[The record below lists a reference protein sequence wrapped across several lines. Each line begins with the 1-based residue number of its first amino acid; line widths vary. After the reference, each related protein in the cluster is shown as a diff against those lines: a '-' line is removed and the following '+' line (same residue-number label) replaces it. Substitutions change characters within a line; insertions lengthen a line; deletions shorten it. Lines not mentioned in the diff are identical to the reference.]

1 MADVDRDTEDQ
12 QRFRLR
18 ILGVVAV
25 SLVAALLA
33 RLWYLQVLRS
43 EDLAA
48 AATANVLRSV
58 HEEAPRGR
66 IFDRQGRLLV
76 DNEVIRVVMIDRREL
91 NAALDDSEQEE
102 MLLELAL
109 LLSESG
115 DLIKVSEIRSRLADP
130 EYGPFELIPIAFG
143 IDLDLFVYLGERP
156 DLFPGVSVEQRTL
169 RTYPYGQLASHV
181 LGYVGSLTASE
192 YEIHSSRIDES
203 QPDAKIYKPND
214 RIGKTGVER
223 IFENDLRGVPG
234 RRVYEVNSYDEV
246 VRELDDLS
254 RDPVPGND
262 VYLTIDIDVQ
272 RLVED
277 ELRRGLDEAR
287 GRPKESEEDLDPV
300 AAAGAAVA
308 MDPRDGSVLAMA
320 SYPTYDP
327 REFVGGISPR
337 LFETLT
343 SEQNFS
349 PILNRAIQGQYPPG
363 STFKL
368 VTAYAGLT
376 QGVISDGGLIA
387 VDEFHR
393 DTGTY
398 RYPYCLE
405 ETDTTCVFE
414 SPYCCSRGVDLRD
427 AITVSSDTYFYRVGG
442 EGFFR
447 RPEPQDE
454 GIQDSARLFGF
465 GGGTGVALP
474 YERSG
479 VVPDRDYFDLQFERG
494 VFGRGGN
501 QWYAGDTINLAI
513 GQGDML
519 VTPLQMANAYAAVA
533 AGGRLHQPNIA
544 SRVVDRDGNVLKSF
558 EPRVRRQLVWPREI
572 SDPLIDGMNGV
583 TAYNLPSTL
592 DEGYVIR
599 GTAFEAFNLP
609 LEGGVDFPLES
620 WPVAGKTGTAEQD
633 GEADTAWFVAFGPAP
648 WPERGLV
655 NEPEVVVAV
664 VLEEAGFGGV
674 AAAPVASRIMLP
686 IASDAVPRSRTAVE
700 IEACY
705 AEVATLAVFFEGVRT
720 GEIKVDEE
728 GNPISEVPPELSEKC
743 QALVGGEEAVAE
755 RGLDALQR

>member
-1 MADVDRDTEDQ
+1 MADVDRNTEDQ

-48 AATANVLRSV
+48 AATANVLRIV

-66 IFDRQGRLLV
+66 IFDRRGRLLV

-91 NAALDDSEQEE
+91 NSALDDSEQEE

-109 LLSESG
+109 LLSEYG

-130 EYGPFELIPIAFG
+130 EYGPFEQIPIAFG

-169 RTYPYGQLASHV
+169 RTYPYGQLAAHV
-181 LGYVGSLTASE
+181 LGYIGSLTAAE
-192 YEIHSSRIDES
+192 YEIHSARIDES
-203 QPDAKIYKPND
+203 QPDAKIYRPND

-223 IFENDLRGVPG
+223 IFEDDLRGVPG
-234 RRVYEVNSYDEV
+234 RRVYEVNSFDEV
-246 VRELDDLS
+246 VRELEDLS

-287 GRPKESEEDLDPV
+287 GRPPESEDDPDPV
-300 AAAGAAVA
+300 AAAGAAVVL
-308 MDPRDGSVLAMA
+308 DPRAGSVLAMA

-337 LFETLT
+337 LFESLT

-349 PILNRAIQGQYPPG
+349 PILNRAIQGLYPPG

-368 VTAYAGLT
+368 ITAYAGLT
-376 QGVISDGGLIA
+376 QGVIDDGGLIA
-387 VDEFHR
+387 VDEFYR

-398 RYPYCLE
+398 RYPFCLE
-405 ETDTTCVFE
+405 ETDTTCLFE

-427 AITVSSDTYFYRVGG
+427 AITVSSDTYFYRIGG

-447 RPEPQDE
+447 RPEPSDE

-465 GGGTGVALP
+465 GTGTGVSLP
-474 YERSG
+474 YERNG
-479 VVPDRDYFDLQFERG
+479 VVPDRDYFDLQYRRG
-494 VFGRGGN
+494 VFGRDGD
-501 QWYAGDTINLAI
+501 QWYAGDTINLSI

-533 AGGRLHQPNIA
+533 SGGRLHQPNIA
-544 SRVVDRDGNVLKSF
+544 SEVVDRDGNVLKSF
-558 EPRVRRQLVWPREI
+558 EPRVRRQLAWPREVI
-572 SDPLIDGMNGV
+572 DPLLDGLNGV
-583 TAYNLPSTL
+583 TAYSIPSSI
-592 DEGYVIR
+592 DENYVIR

-609 LEGGVDFPLES
+609 LEGGVDFPLEG

-633 GEADTAWFVAFGPAP
+633 GEADTAWFTAFGPAS

-664 VLEEAGFGGV
+664 VLEEAGFGGE
-674 AAAPVASRIMLP
+674 AAAPVVARIMQP
-686 IASDAVPRSRTAVE
+686 IASGAVPRSWTAVE

-705 AEVATLAVFFEGVRT
+705 SEVATLAVFFEGVRT

-728 GNPISEVPPELSEKC
+728 GTPISEVPPELSEKC

-755 RGLDALQR
+755 QGLEVLQR

>member
-43 EDLAA
+43 EDLAD
-48 AATANVLRSV
+48 AATANVQRIV
-58 HEEAPRGR
+58 REEAPRGR
-66 IFDRQGRLLV
+66 IFDRRGRLLV
-76 DNEVIRVVMIDRREL
+76 DNEVIWVVMIDRREL

-130 EYGPFELIPIAFG
+130 EYGPFEQVPIAFG
-143 IDLDLFVYLGERP
+143 IDLDLFVYLGERS

-169 RTYPYGQLASHV
+169 RTYPYGQLAAHV
-181 LGYVGSLTASE
+181 LGYIGSLTAAE
-192 YEIHSSRIDES
+192 YAIHRARTDES

-223 IFENDLRGVPG
+223 IFEDDLRGVPG
-234 RRVYEVNSYDEV
+234 RRVYEVNAFDEV
-246 VRELDDLS
+246 VREFDDLS

-262 VYLTIDIDVQ
+262 VYLTIDIDIQ

-287 GRPKESEEDLDPV
+287 GRPKESEDDLDPV
-300 AAAGAAVA
+300 ARAGAAVA
-308 MDPRDGSVLAMA
+308 LDPRDGSVLAMA

-327 REFVGGISPR
+327 REFVGGISAR

-349 PILNRAIQGQYPPG
+349 PILNRAIQGLYPPG

-368 VTAYAGLT
+368 VTAYAGLS

-387 VDEFHR
+387 VDEFHH

-398 RYPYCLE
+398 RYPFCLE
-405 ETDTTCVFE
+405 ETDTTCIFE

-447 RPEPQDE
+447 RPEPSDE

-465 GGGTGVALP
+465 GFGTGVSLP
-474 YERSG
+474 YERNG
-479 VVPDRDYFDLQFERG
+479 VVPDRDYFDLQYERG
-494 VFGRGGN
+494 VFGRGGD
-501 QWYAGDTINLAI
+501 QWFAGDTINLSI

-533 AGGRLHQPNIA
+533 SGGRLHQPNIA
-544 SRVVDRDGNVLKSF
+544 FGVVDRDGNVLKSF
-558 EPRVRRQLVWPREI
+558 EPRVRRQLFWPREI
-572 SDPLIDGMNGV
+572 NDPLLDGLNGV
-583 TAYNLPSTL
+583 TAYSLPSSL
-592 DEGYVIR
+592 DENYVIQ

-609 LEGGVDFPLES
+609 LEGGVDFPLER
-620 WPVAGKTGTAEQD
+620 WPVGGKTGTAEQD
-633 GEADTAWFVAFGPAP
+633 GKADTAWFVGFGPAP

-655 NEPEVVVAV
+655 NEPEMVVAV
-664 VLEEAGFGGV
+664 VLEEAGFGGR
-674 AAAPVASRIMLP
+674 AAAPVVARIMQP
-686 IASDAVPRSRTAVE
+686 VAEGAVPRSWTAVE

-705 AEVATLAVFFEGVRT
+705 SEVATLAVFFERVRT

-755 RGLDALQR
+755 QGLDVLQR

>member
-1 MADVDRDTEDQ
+1 MADVDRETENQ

-48 AATANVLRSV
+48 AATANVLRIV

-66 IFDRQGRLLV
+66 IFDRNGRILV
-76 DNEVIRVVMIDRREL
+76 DNEVIRVVMIDRRDL

-102 MLLELAL
+102 MLLQLSR
-109 LLSESG
+109 LLSQSG
-115 DLIKVSEIRSRLADP
+115 HLTKVSEIRSRLADP
-130 EYGPFELIPIAFG
+130 QYGPFELIPIAFG

-169 RTYPYGQLASHV
+169 RSYPYGQLAAHV
-181 LGYVGSLTASE
+181 LGYIGSLTAAE
-192 YEIHSSRIDES
+192 HEIYSARIDES

-223 IFENDLRGVPG
+223 IFEDDLRGVPG
-234 RRVYEVNSYDEV
+234 RKVYEVNSFDEV
-246 VRELDDLS
+246 VLELDDLS
-254 RDPVPGND
+254 RDPVPGSD
-262 VYLTIDIDVQ
+262 VYLTIDIDIQ

-287 GRPKESEEDLDPV
+287 GRPPESEDDPDPV
-300 AAAGAAVA
+300 AAAGAAVVL
-308 MDPRDGSVLAMA
+308 DPRDGSVLAMA

-327 REFVGGISPR
+327 REFVGGISTR

-349 PILNRAIQGQYPPG
+349 PILNRAIQGLYPPG

-376 QGVISDGGLIA
+376 QGVIDGDGLIG
-387 VDEFHR
+387 VDEFYR

-398 RYPYCLE
+398 RYPFCRE

-447 RPEPQDE
+447 RAAPLDE
-454 GIQDSARLFGF
+454 GIQDSARVFGF
-465 GGGTGVALP
+465 GIDTGVSLP
-474 YERSG
+474 YERGG
-479 VVPDRDYFDLQFERG
+479 VVPDRDYFDLQYERG
-494 VFGRGGN
+494 VFGRGGD
-501 QWYAGDTINLAI
+501 QWFAGDTINLSI

-533 AGGRLHQPNIA
+533 ADGRLHQPNIA
-544 SRVVDRDGNVLKSF
+544 SRIVDRGGAVLKSF
-558 EPRVRRQLVWPREI
+558 EPRIRRHLGWTREV
-572 SDPLIDGMNGV
+572 SDPLLDGLNGV
-583 TAYNLPSTL
+583 TASSVLSPI
-592 DEGYVIR
+592 DENYVIR

-609 LEGGVDFPLES
+609 LEGGVDFPLDQ
-620 WPVAGKTGTAEQD
+620 WPVAAKTGTAEQD

-648 WPERGLV
+648 WPERGLA

-674 AAAPVASRIMLP
+674 AAAPVAARILQP
-686 IASDAVPRSRTAVE
+686 IAEGAVPRSWTAVE

-705 AEVATLAVFFEGVRT
+705 SEVAILAVFFEGVRT

-728 GNPISEVPPELSEKC
+728 GEPISAERPDLSEKC
-743 QALVGGEEAVAE
+743 QSLVGGEEAVAE
-755 RGLDALQR
+755 QGLDVLGR